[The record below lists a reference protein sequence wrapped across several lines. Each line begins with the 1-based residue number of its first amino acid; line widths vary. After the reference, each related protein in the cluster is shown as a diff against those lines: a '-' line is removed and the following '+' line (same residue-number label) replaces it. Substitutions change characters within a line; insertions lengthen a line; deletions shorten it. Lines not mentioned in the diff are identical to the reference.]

1 MAPTHGV
8 NLKRRVPTSLP
19 MRGVDFLHPAH
30 FWALTPSLN
39 PPSVRYSC
47 ILVLPRGPL
56 LTSPASLPSIANMR
70 TGIHLLCNSQHP
82 IPAYKYIVVSRNL
95 AFAIPVLR
103 CWISHCAN
111 FLCVA
116 AAMATSAVG
125 ALALCAPEVG
135 ASQPCSSC
143 ASSRRQWNAGTS
155 IGRRGLV
162 SSVKSTRANCGVR
175 AQVAS
180 SPVKNAMEYKK
191 LGDSDLVISEVT
203 LGTVRSSSVEFF
215 LKKIY
220 LFIYFFRWSESARV
234 EWEHHKHLNSYIEFA
249 FTLKQSHQ
257 TTSTLSLC
265 LLNIYRVAGLIFT
278 GWLAGI
284 QEGLITKFWLHLWI
298 LILHWFNQH
307 QQGIHTYQT

>member
-1 MAPTHGV
+1 
-8 NLKRRVPTSLP
+8 
-19 MRGVDFLHPAH
+19 
-30 FWALTPSLN
+30 
-39 PPSVRYSC
+39 
-47 ILVLPRGPL
+47 
-56 LTSPASLPSIANMR
+56 
-70 TGIHLLCNSQHP
+70 
-82 IPAYKYIVVSRNL
+82 
-95 AFAIPVLR
+95 
-103 CWISHCAN
+103 
-111 FLCVA
+111 
-116 AAMATSAVG
+116 MATSAVG

-162 SSVKSTRANCGVR
+162 SSVKSRRANCGVR

-203 LGTVRSSSVEFF
+203 LGTVRSSSVDLFF
-215 LKKIY
+215 L
-220 LFIYFFRWSESARV
+220 WSESARV

-265 LLNIYRVAGLIFT
+265 LLSIYRVAGLIFT
-278 GWLAGI
+278 G
-284 QEGLITKFWLHLWI
+284 
-298 LILHWFNQH
+298 
-307 QQGIHTYQT
+307 